1 MTKIHDFNNIILF
14 LRLKIK
20 NLKNNHQIAII
31 MNAISK
37 FFQKPIFY
45 DKRLIFSLWIGAAL
59 FAGISHISKDNNYQI
74 FKYVFHHTLEQVN
87 LYSEYP
93 EYGDTNHY
101 GPLFSIIIAPFALL
115 PDFLGIP
122 LWEMFIAAT
131 LLLAIYKL
139 PMQWKGKVIIYWIVM
154 HELYVNATNS
164 QTNTLIA
171 ALIIGTFICIR
182 SEKDFWAACF
192 IMLGFFIKLYGIVGL
207 AFFFFSK
214 QKKKFIGYLFLWGAI
229 FFVLPMLLSSPQ
241 FIVQS
246 YFDWYES
253 LSLKNSLNT
262 ASIMQD
268 ISAMGMIRRVL
279 SMPELSNIVML
290 IPAIL
295 LFGLQYIQT
304 KSHNNPIYQFGL
316 LVSTLMFVVLFS
328 SGSENCT
335 YVIAT
340 SGLAI
345 WLLIQ
350 KKPYSKYVVIL
361 FVITL
366 FITIGAGSDIMPSF
380 VRKEILRPYALKA
393 LPYLIVWFTIV
404 YQLITF
410 KSTSKNVLSN
420 KYLLEE

>member
-1 MTKIHDFNNIILF
+1 
-14 LRLKIK
+14 
-20 NLKNNHQIAII
+20 

-45 DKRLIFSLWIGAAL
+45 DKRFIFTLWIGAAL
-59 FAGISHISKDNNYQI
+59 FAGISHISKNNNYQI
-74 FKYVFHHTLEQVN
+74 FKYVFYNTLDQIN
-87 LYSEYP
+87 LYAEYP
-93 EYGDTNHY
+93 EHYGDANHY

-131 LLLAIYKL
+131 LLIAIYKL
-139 PMQWKGKVIIYWIVM
+139 PIQWKGKVIIYWIVI

-192 IMLGFFIKLYGIVGL
+192 IMLGLFIKLYGIVGL

-214 QKKKFIGYLFLWGAI
+214 QKTKFIGYLILWGVI

-253 LSLKNSLNT
+253 LTLKNSLNV

-268 ISAMGMIRRVL
+268 ISAMGMIRRIL
-279 SMPELSNIVML
+279 GMPELSNMVML
-290 IPAIL
+290 VPAII

-304 KSHNNPIYQFGL
+304 KAYNNPVYQFGL
-316 LVSTLMFVVLFS
+316 LASTLMFVVLFS

-340 SGLAI
+340 SGFAI
-345 WLLIQ
+345 WFLIQ
-350 KKPYSKYVVIL
+350 HKPYSKYVIIL
-361 FVITL
+361 FIVTL
-366 FITIGAGSDIMPSF
+366 IITISAGSDIMPSF
-380 VRKEILRPYALKA
+380 IRKEIIRAYALKA
-393 LPYLIVWFTIV
+393 LPYLIVWLTAV
-404 YQLITF
+404 YQLATF
-410 KSTSKNVLSN
+410 KKTSRNELSSR
-420 KYLLEE
+420 YLLEE